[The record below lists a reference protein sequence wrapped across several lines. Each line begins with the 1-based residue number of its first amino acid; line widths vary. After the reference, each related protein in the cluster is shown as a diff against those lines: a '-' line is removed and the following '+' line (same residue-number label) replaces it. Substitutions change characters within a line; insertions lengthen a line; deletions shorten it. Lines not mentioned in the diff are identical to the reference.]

1 MFIAK
6 FNQASSNAKNINPNR
21 HGQMPYMGTVL
32 AGIATTSI
40 VDAVIF
46 ENGNNQPG
54 ALYLCENGEREY
66 EGKVYPTL
74 EIVSAV
80 TAIEYMSIRKELGA
94 GKRVTVAAA
103 EVKAEPATTSA
114 DLLS

>member
-46 ENGNNQPG
+46 ENGNNEPG
-54 ALYLCENGEREY
+54 KLYLCENGEREF

-80 TAIEYMSIRKELGA
+80 SAMEYMSIRKELGA
-94 GKRVTVAAA
+94 GRRVS
-103 EVKAEPATTSA
+103 TTPVEAKIETPVTSGA
-114 DLLS
+114 DLV

>member
-6 FNQASSNAKNINPNR
+6 FNQASSNAKNITPNR

-46 ENGNNQPG
+46 ENGNNQAG
-54 ALYLCENGEREY
+54 SLYLCENGEREY
-66 EGKVYPTL
+66 EGKIYPTL
-74 EIVSAV
+74 EIVSPV
-80 TAIEYMSIRKELGA
+80 TAIEYLTFRKELGA
-94 GKRVTVAAA
+94 GRRVSAVA
-103 EVKAEPATTSA
+103 EVKTETKAGA
-114 DLLS
+114 DLV